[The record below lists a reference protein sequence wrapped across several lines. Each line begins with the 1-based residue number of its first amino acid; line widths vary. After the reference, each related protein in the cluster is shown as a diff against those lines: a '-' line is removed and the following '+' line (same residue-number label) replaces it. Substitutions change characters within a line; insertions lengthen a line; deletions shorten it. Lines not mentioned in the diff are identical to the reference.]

1 MGIGYA
7 AIAIK
12 AGFTPLQTIS
22 MSFLVYAGAGQII
35 AASMA
40 LSGATA
46 IAIILTNFV
55 VNLRYF
61 VMSTCVLNQVEESNL
76 PLNILA
82 AHVTV
87 DESFAMFSLSEDSS
101 IWIYL
106 GIAITAWLSWCLGAG
121 IGVVLLDL
129 LPVIVTNSFN
139 ISLYALFVAI
149 LTPAVKENR
158 QIALLVLI
166 TAVLNIVL
174 SQFLGNWSL
183 IVSTLIGAAVGMYI
197 VDDEYLALFIDRLD
211 FPPKVE
217 KFLNLIPYTAL
228 AALICPGVLT
238 VDNQLWY
245 IGLIGAVVAAGLAW
259 KKVPLGAIVILTVVV
274 LITVYSIVPFF

>member
-7 AIAIK
+7 AIAMK
-12 AGFTPLQTIS
+12 AGFTPLQTVS

-46 IAIILTNFV
+46 IRIILTNLV

-61 VMSTCVLNQVEESNL
+61 VMSTCVLNQVKESNFG
-76 PLNILA
+76 LNILA

-87 DESFAMFSLSEDSS
+87 DESFAVFSLSKDSS

-106 GIAITAWLSWCLGAG
+106 GIAITAWLSWCLGAA
-121 IGVVLLDL
+121 IGVVLLDI

-149 LTPAVKENR
+149 LVPSVKDSK
-158 QIALLVLI
+158 QIAALVLI

-183 IVSTLIGAAVGMYI
+183 IVSTIVGAGIGMYI
-197 VDDEYLALFIDRLD
+197 VDDEY
-211 FPPKVE
+211 
-217 KFLNLIPYTAL
+217 FLSGDA
-228 AALICPGVLT
+228 
-238 VDNQLWY
+238 
-245 IGLIGAVVAAGLAW
+245 
-259 KKVPLGAIVILTVVV
+259 
-274 LITVYSIVPFF
+274 

>member
-12 AGFTPLQTIS
+12 AGMTPLQTIS

-35 AASMA
+35 AASMV

-61 VMSTCVLNQVEESNL
+61 VMSTCVLNQIEDSST

-106 GIAITAWLSWCLGAG
+106 GIAITAWLSWCFGAA
-121 IGVVLLDL
+121 IGVFLLDL

-149 LTPAVKENR
+149 LTPAIKENR

-174 SQFLGNWSL
+174 GQFLGNWSL
-183 IVSTLIGAAVGMYI
+183 IASTLIGAGIGMYL
-197 VDDEYLALFIDRLD
+197 VDDEY
-211 FPPKVE
+211 
-217 KFLNLIPYTAL
+217 
-228 AALICPGVLT
+228 VLGG
-238 VDNQLWY
+238 D
-245 IGLIGAVVAAGLAW
+245 A
-259 KKVPLGAIVILTVVV
+259 
-274 LITVYSIVPFF
+274 

>member
-1 MGIGYA
+1 MSKFLDGAKKGIPITFGYIPMGIGYA
-7 AIAIK
+7 AIAMK
-12 AGFTPLQTIS
+12 AGMTPLETIS

-35 AASMA
+35 AASMV

-46 IAIILTNFV
+46 MAIILTNFV

-61 VMSTCVLNQVEESNL
+61 VMSTCVLNQVEESNT

-106 GIAITAWLSWCLGAG
+106 GIAITAWLSWCLGAA
-121 IGVVLLDL
+121 IGVFTLDL

-149 LTPAVKENR
+149 LTPAIKENK

-166 TAVLNIVL
+166 TAVLNIIL
-174 SQFLGNWSL
+174 GQFLGNWSL
-183 IVSTLIGAAVGMYI
+183 IVSTLVGAGIGMYL
-197 VDDEYLALFIDRLD
+197 VDDEYVI
-211 FPPKVE
+211 
-217 KFLNLIPYTAL
+217 
-228 AALICPGVLT
+228 
-238 VDNQLWY
+238 
-245 IGLIGAVVAAGLAW
+245 AGDA
-259 KKVPLGAIVILTVVV
+259 
-274 LITVYSIVPFF
+274 

>member
-1 MGIGYA
+1 MSRKDKFIDGCKKGIPITFGYVPMGIGYA

-12 AGFTPLQTIS
+12 AGMTPLETIS

-35 AASMA
+35 AASMV

-46 IAIILTNFV
+46 MAIILTNFV

-61 VMSTCVLNQVEESNL
+61 VMSTCVLNQVEESNT

-121 IGVVLLDL
+121 IGVVILDI
-129 LPVIVTNSFN
+129 LPVIVANSFN

-149 LTPAVKENR
+149 LVPAIKESR
-158 QIALLVLI
+158 QIALLVLV

-174 SQFLGNWSL
+174 GQFLGNWSL
-183 IVSTLIGAAVGMYI
+183 IVSTLLGAGIGMYI
-197 VDDEYLALFIDRLD
+197 VDDEYI
-211 FPPKVE
+211 
-217 KFLNLIPYTAL
+217 
-228 AALICPGVLT
+228 
-238 VDNQLWY
+238 
-245 IGLIGAVVAAGLAW
+245 
-259 KKVPLGAIVILTVVV
+259 LGGDG
-274 LITVYSIVPFF
+274 

>member
-7 AIAIK
+7 AIAMK

-35 AASMA
+35 AASMLLNSA
-40 LSGATA
+40 SAM
-46 IAIILTNFV
+46 AIILTNFV

-61 VMSTCVLNQVEESNL
+61 VMSTCVLNQVEESNVG
-76 PLNILA
+76 LNILA

-87 DESFAMFSLSEDSS
+87 DESFAMFSLSDDSN

-121 IGVVLLDL
+121 IGVVMLDL

-149 LTPAVKENR
+149 LTPAIKENR

-166 TAVLNIVL
+166 TAILNIIL
-174 SQFLGNWSL
+174 SQVLGNWSL
-183 IVSTLIGAAVGMYI
+183 IVSTLLGALIGMRI
-197 VDDEYLALFIDRLD
+197 VDDEYL
-211 FPPKVE
+211 
-217 KFLNLIPYTAL
+217 
-228 AALICPGVLT
+228 
-238 VDNQLWY
+238 
-245 IGLIGAVVAAGLAW
+245 
-259 KKVPLGAIVILTVVV
+259 LGGDG
-274 LITVYSIVPFF
+274 

>member
-7 AIAIK
+7 AIAMK

-40 LSGATA
+40 LTGASVMA
-46 IAIILTNFV
+46 IVLTNFV

-76 PLNILA
+76 GLNILA
-82 AHVTV
+82 SHVTV

-121 IGVVLLDL
+121 IGVVLLDI

-149 LTPAVKENR
+149 LTPAIKESK
-158 QIALLVLI
+158 QIALLVFI

-183 IVSTLIGAAVGMYI
+183 IVSTLVGAAVGMYI
-197 VDDEYLALFIDRLD
+197 VDDEYLISGDA
-211 FPPKVE
+211 
-217 KFLNLIPYTAL
+217 
-228 AALICPGVLT
+228 
-238 VDNQLWY
+238 
-245 IGLIGAVVAAGLAW
+245 
-259 KKVPLGAIVILTVVV
+259 
-274 LITVYSIVPFF
+274 

>member
-1 MGIGYA
+1 MSRGEKFIEGCKKGIPITFGYIPMGIGYA

-12 AGFTPLQTIS
+12 AGMTPLETIS

-35 AASMA
+35 AASMV

-61 VMSTCVLNQVEESNL
+61 VMSTCVLNQVEDSNL

-106 GIAITAWLSWCLGAG
+106 GIAITAYLSWCLGAA
-121 IGVVLLDL
+121 IGVFALDL

-149 LTPAVKENR
+149 LTPAIKENK

-166 TAVLNIVL
+166 TAVLNIIL

-183 IVSTLIGAAVGMYI
+183 IVSTLIGAGIGMYI
-197 VDDEYLALFIDRLD
+197 VYDEYLLSGDA
-211 FPPKVE
+211 
-217 KFLNLIPYTAL
+217 
-228 AALICPGVLT
+228 
-238 VDNQLWY
+238 
-245 IGLIGAVVAAGLAW
+245 
-259 KKVPLGAIVILTVVV
+259 
-274 LITVYSIVPFF
+274 

>member
-12 AGFTPLQTIS
+12 AGMTPLETIS

-35 AASMA
+35 AASMV

-46 IAIILTNFV
+46 MTIILTNFV

-61 VMSTCVLNQVEESNL
+61 VMSACVLNKIEDSNT

-106 GIAITAWLSWCLGAG
+106 GIAITSWLSWCFGAA

-149 LTPAVKENR
+149 LTPAVKESR

-166 TAVLNIVL
+166 TAILNIAL
-174 SQFLGNWSL
+174 SQVLGNWSL
-183 IVSTLIGAAVGMYI
+183 IVSTLAGAAIGMYI
-197 VDDEYLALFIDRLD
+197 VDDEYLLSGDA
-211 FPPKVE
+211 
-217 KFLNLIPYTAL
+217 
-228 AALICPGVLT
+228 
-238 VDNQLWY
+238 
-245 IGLIGAVVAAGLAW
+245 
-259 KKVPLGAIVILTVVV
+259 
-274 LITVYSIVPFF
+274 

>member
-12 AGFTPLQTIS
+12 AGMTPLETIS

-35 AASMA
+35 AASMV

-46 IAIILTNFV
+46 MAIILTNFV

-61 VMSTCVLNQVEESNL
+61 VMSTCVLNQIEDSNVG
-76 PLNILA
+76 LNILA

-101 IWIYL
+101 IWTYL
-106 GIAITAWLSWCLGAG
+106 EIAITAWLSWCFGAG

-149 LTPAVKENR
+149 LTPAVKENK

-166 TAVLNIVL
+166 TAVLNVVL
-174 SQFLGNWSL
+174 GQFLGNWSL
-183 IVSTLIGAAVGMYI
+183 IVATLIGAAAGMYI
-197 VDDEYLALFIDRLD
+197 VDDEYLISGDA
-211 FPPKVE
+211 
-217 KFLNLIPYTAL
+217 
-228 AALICPGVLT
+228 
-238 VDNQLWY
+238 
-245 IGLIGAVVAAGLAW
+245 
-259 KKVPLGAIVILTVVV
+259 
-274 LITVYSIVPFF
+274 

>member
-1 MGIGYA
+1 MGYVPMGIGYA

-12 AGFTPLQTIS
+12 AGMTPLETVS

-35 AASMA
+35 AASMV

-46 IAIILTNFV
+46 MTIILTNFV

-61 VMSTCVLNQVEESNL
+61 VMTTCVLNQVEESNT

-87 DESFAMFSLSEDSS
+87 DESFAMFSLSEDSN
-101 IWIYL
+101 IWVYL

-121 IGVVLLDL
+121 IGVVLLDM

-149 LTPAVKENR
+149 LTPAIKENR

-166 TAVLNIVL
+166 TAILNVVLG
-174 SQFLGNWSL
+174 QFLGNWSL
-183 IVSTLIGAAVGMYI
+183 IVSTLAGAAVGMYI
-197 VDDEYLALFIDRLD
+197 VDDEYLISGDA
-211 FPPKVE
+211 
-217 KFLNLIPYTAL
+217 
-228 AALICPGVLT
+228 
-238 VDNQLWY
+238 
-245 IGLIGAVVAAGLAW
+245 
-259 KKVPLGAIVILTVVV
+259 
-274 LITVYSIVPFF
+274 

>member
-1 MGIGYA
+1 MTFGYVPMGIGYA
-7 AIAIK
+7 AIAMK

-40 LSGATA
+40 LTGASVMA
-46 IAIILTNFV
+46 IVLTNFV

-76 PLNILA
+76 GLNILA
-82 AHVTV
+82 SHVTV
-87 DESFAMFSLSEDSS
+87 DESFAMFSLSEDSH

-121 IGVVLLDL
+121 IGVVLLDI

-149 LTPAVKENR
+149 LTPAVKESK

-183 IVSTLIGAAVGMYI
+183 IVSTLVGAAVGMYI
-197 VDDEYLALFIDRLD
+197 VDDEYLISGDD
-211 FPPKVE
+211 
-217 KFLNLIPYTAL
+217 
-228 AALICPGVLT
+228 
-238 VDNQLWY
+238 
-245 IGLIGAVVAAGLAW
+245 
-259 KKVPLGAIVILTVVV
+259 
-274 LITVYSIVPFF
+274 

>member
-12 AGFTPLQTIS
+12 AGMTPLETIS

-35 AASMA
+35 AASMV

-46 IAIILTNFV
+46 MAIILTNFV

-61 VMSTCVLNQVEESNL
+61 VMSTCVLNQIEDSNVG
-76 PLNILA
+76 LNILA

-101 IWIYL
+101 IWTYL
-106 GIAITAWLSWCLGAG
+106 GIAITAWLSWCFGAG

-149 LTPAVKENR
+149 LTPAGKENK

-166 TAVLNIVL
+166 TAVLNVVL
-174 SQFLGNWSL
+174 GQFLGNWSL
-183 IVSTLIGAAVGMYI
+183 IVATLIGAAAGMYI
-197 VDDEYLALFIDRLD
+197 VDDEYLISGDA
-211 FPPKVE
+211 
-217 KFLNLIPYTAL
+217 
-228 AALICPGVLT
+228 
-238 VDNQLWY
+238 
-245 IGLIGAVVAAGLAW
+245 
-259 KKVPLGAIVILTVVV
+259 
-274 LITVYSIVPFF
+274 

>member
-12 AGFTPLQTIS
+12 AGMTPLETIS

-35 AASMA
+35 AASMV

-46 IAIILTNFV
+46 MAIILTNFV

-61 VMSTCVLNQVEESNL
+61 VMSTCVLNKIEDSNT

-101 IWIYL
+101 IWTYL

-139 ISLYALFVAI
+139 ISLYALFVNCSFKHCPKSVFGQ
-149 LTPAVKENR
+149 LVPNR
-158 QIALLVLI
+158 
-166 TAVLNIVL
+166 
-174 SQFLGNWSL
+174 FHFGWS
-183 IVSTLIGAAVGMYI
+183 G
-197 VDDEYLALFIDRLD
+197 DW
-211 FPPKVE
+211 
-217 KFLNLIPYTAL
+217 N
-228 AALICPGVLT
+228 
-238 VDNQLWY
+238 
-245 IGLIGAVVAAGLAW
+245 
-259 KKVPLGAIVILTVVV
+259 
-274 LITVYSIVPFF
+274 VYS

>member
-40 LSGATA
+40 LTGASVMA
-46 IAIILTNFV
+46 IVLTNFV

-76 PLNILA
+76 GLNILA
-82 AHVTV
+82 SHVTV

-121 IGVVLLDL
+121 IGVVLLDI

-149 LTPAVKENR
+149 LTPAVKESK

-174 SQFLGNWSL
+174 SQFLGNWAL
-183 IVSTLIGAAVGMYI
+183 IVSTLVGAAVGMYI
-197 VDDEYLALFIDRLD
+197 VDDEYLLSGDA
-211 FPPKVE
+211 
-217 KFLNLIPYTAL
+217 
-228 AALICPGVLT
+228 
-238 VDNQLWY
+238 
-245 IGLIGAVVAAGLAW
+245 
-259 KKVPLGAIVILTVVV
+259 
-274 LITVYSIVPFF
+274 

>member
-1 MGIGYA
+1 MGLKGDFSISRKSMFIDGVKKGIPITFGYVPMGIGYA

-40 LSGATA
+40 LSGATV

-61 VMSTCVLNQVEESNL
+61 VMTTCVLNKVEKSNT
-76 PLNILA
+76 PLNVLA

-87 DESFAMFSLSEDSS
+87 DESFAMFSLSEDSN

-106 GIAITAWLSWCLGAG
+106 GIAITSWLSWCFGAA

-149 LTPAVKENR
+149 LIPSIKENR
-158 QIALLVLI
+158 QIAVLVLI

-174 SQFLGNWSL
+174 SQILGNWSL
-183 IVSTLIGAAVGMYI
+183 IVSTLIGAAIGMYI
-197 VDDEYLALFIDRLD
+197 VDDEYLLVGD
-211 FPPKVE
+211 
-217 KFLNLIPYTAL
+217 
-228 AALICPGVLT
+228 G
-238 VDNQLWY
+238 
-245 IGLIGAVVAAGLAW
+245 
-259 KKVPLGAIVILTVVV
+259 
-274 LITVYSIVPFF
+274 

>member
-7 AIAIK
+7 AIALK
-12 AGFTPLQTIS
+12 AGMTPLETIS

-35 AASMA
+35 AASMV

-46 IAIILTNFV
+46 MAIILTNFV

-61 VMSTCVLNQVEESNL
+61 VMSTCVLNQVEDSNVG
-76 PLNILA
+76 LNILA

-101 IWIYL
+101 IWVYL

-121 IGVVLLDL
+121 IGVVLLDI

-149 LTPAVKENR
+149 LTPAVKENK

-166 TAVLNIVL
+166 TAVLNVVL
-174 SQFLGNWSL
+174 GQFLGNWSL
-183 IVSTLIGAAVGMYI
+183 IVATFIGAAIGMYI
-197 VDDEYLALFIDRLD
+197 VDDEYLLSGDA
-211 FPPKVE
+211 
-217 KFLNLIPYTAL
+217 
-228 AALICPGVLT
+228 
-238 VDNQLWY
+238 
-245 IGLIGAVVAAGLAW
+245 
-259 KKVPLGAIVILTVVV
+259 
-274 LITVYSIVPFF
+274 

>member
-1 MGIGYA
+1 MSRKEKFIEGAKKGIPITFGYVPMGIGYA

-12 AGFTPLQTIS
+12 AGMTPLETIS

-35 AASMA
+35 AASMV

-46 IAIILTNFV
+46 MAIILTNFV

-82 AHVTV
+82 AYVTV

-121 IGVVLLDL
+121 IGVVILDL

-149 LTPAVKENR
+149 LIPAIKESK

-166 TAVLNIVL
+166 TAVVNVVL
-174 SQFLGNWSL
+174 GQFLGNWSL
-183 IVSTLIGAAVGMYI
+183 IVSTLVGAAVGMYI
-197 VDDEYLALFIDRLD
+197 VDDEY
-211 FPPKVE
+211 
-217 KFLNLIPYTAL
+217 
-228 AALICPGVLT
+228 VLGS
-238 VDNQLWY
+238 DE
-245 IGLIGAVVAAGLAW
+245 
-259 KKVPLGAIVILTVVV
+259 
-274 LITVYSIVPFF
+274 

>member
-12 AGFTPLQTIS
+12 AGMTPLETIS

-35 AASMA
+35 AASMV

-46 IAIILTNFV
+46 MAIILTNFV

-61 VMSTCVLNQVEESNL
+61 VMSTCVLNQVEDSNVG
-76 PLNILA
+76 LNILA

-87 DESFAMFSLSEDSS
+87 DESFAMFSLSVDSS
-101 IWIYL
+101 IWVYL

-121 IGVVLLDL
+121 IGVVLLDM

-149 LTPAVKENR
+149 LTPAVKENK

-166 TAVLNIVL
+166 TAVLNIIL
-174 SQFLGNWSL
+174 SQILGNWSL
-183 IVSTLIGAAVGMYI
+183 IVSTLVGAAVGMYI
-197 VDDEYLALFIDRLD
+197 VDDEYLLSGDA
-211 FPPKVE
+211 
-217 KFLNLIPYTAL
+217 
-228 AALICPGVLT
+228 
-238 VDNQLWY
+238 
-245 IGLIGAVVAAGLAW
+245 
-259 KKVPLGAIVILTVVV
+259 
-274 LITVYSIVPFF
+274 

>member
-1 MGIGYA
+1 MSRREKFIDGCRKGIPITFGYVPMGIGYA

-12 AGFTPLQTIS
+12 AGMTPLQTVS
-22 MSFLVYAGAGQII
+22 MSVLVYAGAGQII
-35 AASMA
+35 AASML

-46 IAIILTNFV
+46 MAIILTNFV

-61 VMSTCVLNQVEESNL
+61 VMSTCVLNQVEESNT

-87 DESFAMFSLSEDSS
+87 DESFAMFSLSEDSN

-106 GIAITAWLSWCLGAG
+106 GIAIIAWLSWILGAG
-121 IGVVLLDL
+121 IGVVVLDL

-149 LTPAVKENR
+149 LIPSIKESK

-166 TAVLNIVL
+166 TAVLNVVL
-174 SQFLGNWSL
+174 GQFLGNWSL
-183 IVSTLIGAAVGMYI
+183 IVSTLVGAAIGMYI
-197 VDDEYLALFIDRLD
+197 VDDEYI
-211 FPPKVE
+211 
-217 KFLNLIPYTAL
+217 
-228 AALICPGVLT
+228 
-238 VDNQLWY
+238 
-245 IGLIGAVVAAGLAW
+245 
-259 KKVPLGAIVILTVVV
+259 LGGDV
-274 LITVYSIVPFF
+274 